1 MNNTLT
7 ILIKERFL
15 VKKKYVCSKMVL
27 WVMIS
32 IFMILLNF
40 NLSADETSRCKN
52 LIKEKTSKIQEL
64 ARENIVIIN
73 KFFDNYDIF
82 NGEYVKS
89 QYQGQIDI
97 YNEIINT
104 YAGIERDLARTTVEL
119 EYRDIV
125 DLLDEYSGYVET
137 LRMKQKQLIDLEK
150 EIIELEKA
158 KREYKEKYGE
168 EID

>member
-1 MNNTLT
+1 
-7 ILIKERFL
+7 
-15 VKKKYVCSKMVL
+15 
-27 WVMIS
+27 
-32 IFMILLNF
+32 
-40 NLSADETSRCKN
+40 
-52 LIKEKTSKIQEL
+52 
-64 ARENIVIIN
+64 
-73 KFFDNYDIF
+73 
-82 NGEYVKS
+82 
-89 QYQGQIDI
+89 
-97 YNEIINT
+97 
-104 YAGIERDLARTTVEL
+104 L